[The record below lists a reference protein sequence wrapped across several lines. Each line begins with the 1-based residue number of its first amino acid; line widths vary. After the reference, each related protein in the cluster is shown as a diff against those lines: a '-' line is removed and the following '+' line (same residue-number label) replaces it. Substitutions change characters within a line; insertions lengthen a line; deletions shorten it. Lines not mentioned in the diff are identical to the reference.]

1 LRVVDDRVRIEIG
14 FEGSQFLRS
23 EVTAEDADRLERHL
37 RSGSGGIVEL
47 EVEDGR
53 LTVVLDRVLYLKRF
67 AKESQIGFTGR
78 G

>member
-1 LRVVDDRVRIEIG
+1 MADERVRIEIG

-23 EVTAEDADRLERHL
+23 EVPSEDADRLERHL

-47 EVEDGR
+47 EDEDGR

-67 AKESQIGFTGR
+67 AKESQIGFTGS
-78 G
+78 